1 MYTCHLTMTV
11 YNVHSKK
18 DEKTIQKWLV
28 VKPEQKLWES
38 MTC

>member
-1 MYTCHLTMTV
+1 MCTCHIIMAI

-18 DEKTIQKWLV
+18 DEKEIQKWLV

-38 MTC
+38 IC